1 MQFSLRFKS
10 SSVPNRKGVNKV
22 ILRFGDPE
30 EMKRRRDPD
39 EHAILNMIDEGSPVT
54 GNVGAESFRTARE
67 RNGFGED
74 ELRNITYQ

>member
-1 MQFSLRFKS
+1 MNPL
-10 SSVPNRKGVNKV
+10 

-39 EHAILNMIDEGSPVT
+39 EHAILNMIDEGGPVQGQT
-54 GNVGAESFRTARE
+54 QAAEPFHAARE
-67 RNGFGED
+67 ESGFGED

>member
-1 MQFSLRFKS
+1 M
-10 SSVPNRKGVNKV
+10 NEV

-54 GNVGAESFRTARE
+54 SGTKAAEPFRTARE
-67 RNGFGED
+67 ENGFGED